1 NAPIEIRVLGER
13 LDQIAELSFQVEDVI
28 RSVEGTLDVE
38 NPLARARTDLS
49 IALDWEKAALAG
61 LSVASVDRSI
71 RAAVSGIR
79 AENAIMEDG
88 KEYPLVVRL
97 GTEGDT
103 RVRDLES
110 VYLMNAYGDQI
121 PLRQLAETRFE
132 PSINSFLHFNFERSS
147 SVTANVINADFTTR
161 ITEEIIR
168 GLDEISWPDGYSYY
182 VAGEYETQQE
192 AFGDLAN
199 LLILAMIGVFAVL
212 VLQFRSFLQ
221 PVIIFSAI
229 PMAITGSFVAL
240 FITGWSFSFFA
251 FVGFIS
257 LIGIVV
263 NNSIILI
270 DYANQL
276 RREGKSVLRSVIESA
291 ETRFTPIVLTTTT
304 TVAGLLPLTLSN
316 TGLWTPLGWTIIGG
330 MITSTALTLLIVP
343 ILYIWFTREA
353 A

>member
-1 NAPIEIRVLGER
+1 
-13 LDQIAELSFQVEDVI
+13 
-28 RSVEGTLDVE
+28 
-38 NPLARARTDLS
+38 
-49 IALDWEKAALAG
+49 
-61 LSVASVDRSI
+61 
-71 RAAVSGIR
+71 
-79 AENAIMEDG
+79 
-88 KEYPLVVRL
+88 VVRL
-97 GTEGDT
+97 SADGET
-103 RVRDLES
+103 RISDLERIYLSGYRGDFIPMQQVAEYRFAPS
-110 VYLMNAYGDQI
+110 VNGFQHY
-121 PLRQLAETRFE
+121 
-132 PSINSFLHFNFERSS
+132 NFERSS
-147 SVTANVINADFTTR
+147 SVTANVIDADATTR

-168 GLDEISWPDGYSYY
+168 GLENVSWPEGYRFY

-192 AFGDLAN
+192 AFGDLRN

-221 PVIIFSAI
+221 PAIIFSAI

-276 RREGKSVLRSVIESA
+276 CSEGRSVVESITESA
-291 ETRFTPIVLTTTT
+291 ETRFTPIILTTIT
-304 TVAGLLPLTLSN
+304 TVGGLLPLTLSN
-316 TGLWTPLGWTIIGG
+316 SGLWSPLGWTIIGG

-343 ILYIWFTREA
+343 ILYIWFTRESEQPGIRNA
-353 A
+353 EKTIPE